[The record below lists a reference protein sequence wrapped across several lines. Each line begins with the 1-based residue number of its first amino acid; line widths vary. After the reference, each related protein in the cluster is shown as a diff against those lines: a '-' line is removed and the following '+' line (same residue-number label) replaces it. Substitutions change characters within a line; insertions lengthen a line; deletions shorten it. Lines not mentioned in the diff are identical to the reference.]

1 MSPDPDMVDAL
12 RRAGA
17 RAAYHLLRAGVESL
31 KAVEAVI
38 DELGAARRGEDTARQ
53 PPVGRQQIDIE

>member
-1 MSPDPDMVDAL
+1 MSPDPDMVEAL

-31 KAVEAVI
+31 KALEAVI
-38 DELGAARRGEDTARQ
+38 DELGSARRGDDAGRQ